1 MNTRQVFHTEI
12 DTVADAAA
20 AMDAKR
26 DALIER
32 LWLDVNWN
40 CYEDLPEIITSREKF
55 DDAFKRYLK
64 GDFSH
69 LNALCDEAKEFVILR
84 EAEKILSTEGK

>member
-1 MNTRQVFHTEI
+1 MINRPAHFEH
-12 DTVADAAA
+12 DFAADDAA

-40 CYEDLPEIITSREKF
+40 YYEDLPEIITSREEF
-55 DDAFKRYLK
+55 DDAFKCYLK

-69 LNALCDEAKEFVILR
+69 LNALCDEAKEFVIMR
-84 EAEKILSTEGK
+84 EAEKILAEQQ

>member
-1 MNTRQVFHTEI
+1 MILTKAHLEHDFA
-12 DTVADAAA
+12 ADEAA

-32 LWLDVNWN
+32 LWLNVNWN
-40 CYEDLPEIITSREKF
+40 HYEDLPEIITQHKDF
-55 DDAFKRYLK
+55 DDALKRYLK

-69 LNALCDEAKEFVILR
+69 LNALCDEAKEFVIMR
-84 EAEKILSTEGK
+84 QAEKILSEQN